1 MKNYTD
7 LMKLKTYEERFMYLR
22 ETARVGDRTFGGYRY
37 LNQLLYKNPL
47 WIEVAEQAVIR
58 DRGCDLAIPNMII
71 YGTINVHHMNPVT
84 IEDLINGNPDVFNLE
99 YLITTD
105 ADKTHKSL
113 HYGGMPKLDTI
124 VERTP
129 YDTCPWR

>member
-1 MKNYTD
+1 M
-7 LMKLKTYEERFMYLR
+7 
-22 ETARVGDRTFGGYRY
+22 
-37 LNQLLYKNPL
+37 LYKNPL
-47 WIEVAEQAVIR
+47 WIEVAEQAAIR
-58 DRGCDLAIPNMII
+58 DKGCDLAIPGMII
-71 YGTINVHHMNPVT
+71 YGTINVHHMNPIT

-124 VERTP
+124 IERTP
-129 YDTCPWR
+129 YDTCLWK